1 MKDNNNNNNGMAT
14 AAMVGVAGAVVGAG
28 AAIAAN
34 KIMHDDK
41 MRGKVVGALNNAK
54 EYVAEVMDAAHTKAD
69 DVSEQ
74 IEEKTDKAKKQL
86 DKKS

>member
-54 EYVAEVMDAAHTKAD
+54 EYVAEVMDAAHTKAED
-69 DVSEQ
+69 ASAQ
-74 IEEKTDKAKKQL
+74 IEDEAGKVKKEL